1 MWDGE
6 IKAALTKI
14 RRPAGVLALGWAS
27 VGSAAAGRTEHRPLH
42 ALYPPSVVRKIA
54 FVAGDGLGWRI
65 SALRTVRAAPAPYK
79 IVVITGA
86 PSWAEYW
93 APTLAALPADREMIV
108 VNRPGYGDSA
118 PSDGVYDIQTQ
129 ARALAPLLQTA
140 LGQKLILVGQS
151 YGAAIAAVMAAA
163 RPAQVRSLV
172 LLSSYLGVPG
182 PTARWL
188 VNTGARFANI
198 LPRDLRHAVAEI
210 SAQPMQIH
218 HLHAAL
224 PKVRAPIHV
233 IHGEDDDFAPIE
245 AARALI
251 RDIRTARPVRFD
263 AVPGA
268 GHFFTE
274 AAPDR
279 LAAMLEA
286 CVPAPSRWEAMM
298 AEGSR
303 GIDTLSRASK
313 RPLTFAPPLKSPSAR
328 GKDVNTVD
336 PVGLRF

>member
-14 RRPAGVLALGWAS
+14 KRPAGVLALGWAS
-27 VGSAAAGRTEHRPLH
+27 VESAATGRTEHRPLH
-42 ALYPPSVVRKIA
+42 DLYPQSVMRKIA

-65 SALRTVRAAPAPYK
+65 SALRTVRATPAPVK

-93 APTLAALPADREMIV
+93 APAMAALPADREMIV
-108 VNRPGYGDSA
+108 VNRPGYGDSG
-118 PSDGVYDIQTQ
+118 PSAGVYDIQTQ

-140 LGQKLILVGQS
+140 RGQKLILVGQS

-163 RPAQVRSLV
+163 QPTQVQSLV
-172 LLSSYLGVPG
+172 LLSSYLSEPG

-188 VNTGARFANI
+188 VNTGARFAGV
-198 LPRDLRHAVAEI
+198 LPRDLRHAVHEI
-210 SAQPMQIH
+210 NGQPAQIH
-218 HLHAAL
+218 RLHAAL
-224 PKVRAPIHV
+224 PKVHAPIHV

-251 RDIRTARPVRFD
+251 RDVPAARPVRFD
-263 AVPGA
+263 AIPGA

-274 AAPDR
+274 QAPER
-279 LAAMLEA
+279 LVAMLEA
-286 CVPAPSRWEAMM
+286 CVPAPSRWKA
-298 AEGSR
+298 ALAGWSASPAPRDAPGGSQ
-303 GIDTLSRASK
+303 
-313 RPLTFAPPLKSPSAR
+313 SAR
-328 GKDVNTVD
+328 LIDIVPATSPQAG
-336 PVGLRF
+336 